1 MKFID
6 KLFGKKKA
14 ENLPLKLKIDD
25 LPQFISDESEKE
37 FNELKPFI
45 LKKYKEINSSLSE
58 MPGVIES
65 LLSAEVVENA
75 NKRVEKVGDANRDN
89 IVNNL
94 RSLLEKVVIP
104 EDASLQSAFEFCILA
119 KSTLKTV
126 LENTHRSQLYIK
138 AIYPE
143 ESENII
149 SALSKLE
156 DPVHELLEALRDK
169 KARMD
174 SFDKFS
180 EEIGNYNRMKIHI
193 QESKTKVEHFESR
206 IASMKKDIIDAK
218 NHLDELENSREF
230 ERAKQ
235 LEDEVSSLK
244 ENLSDVDH
252 NIQRLFSPLSKVF
265 SRMEK
270 QDKSEICV
278 LSPEHRQILEKITH
292 DPASALEH
300 DLDSFFAEVKPRIEN
315 GSLGLKDQ
323 MCEKALQQVEKLHN
337 SKDLSSLREKRK
349 EYSLQ
354 LGSAMNELNS
364 LSVYRDKEQL
374 VKQISRDEHMLK
386 TLEGDLDSEKK
397 HLDSLT
403 EECQLLRLGLS
414 KEIKGLFEK
423 DIEIEY

>member
-14 ENLPLKLKIDD
+14 ENPSLKLKIDEI
-25 LPQFISDESEKE
+25 PQFISEESEKE

-45 LKKYKEINSSLSE
+45 LNKYKEINSSIGAIPE
-58 MPGVIES
+58 VIDS
-65 LLSAEVVENA
+65 LLTAEVVESA
-75 NKRVEKVGDANRDN
+75 NKRVEKVGDANKDN
-89 IVNNL
+89 LVNNL
-94 RSLLEKVVIP
+94 RSIIEKVVTP
-104 EDASLQSAFEFCILA
+104 EDTSLQSAFEFCIIT

-126 LENTHRSQLYIK
+126 LENTHKSQLYIK

-143 ESENII
+143 ESQKII
-149 SALSKLE
+149 SALSSLE
-156 DPVHELLEALRDK
+156 DRVDELLVPLRNK

-180 EEIGNYNRMKIHI
+180 EEISNYNKMKKHIH
-193 QESKTKVEHFESR
+193 ESQTKVGQFESR
-206 IASMKKDIIDAK
+206 IASMKKDILDAK
-218 NHLDELENSREF
+218 NRLNELENSREF

-235 LEDEVSSLK
+235 LEDEVSNLK
-244 ENLSDVDH
+244 EQLSDVDH
-252 NIQRLFSPLSKVF
+252 NIQRLFSPMSKVF

-337 SKDLSSLREKRK
+337 SKDLASLREKRK

-354 LGSAMNELNS
+354 LESAMNELNS

-386 TLEGDLDSEKK
+386 TLEEDLDMEKK

-403 EECQLLRLGLS
+403 AECQLLRSGLS

>member
-14 ENLPLKLKIDD
+14 ENLPLKLKIDE

-45 LKKYKEINSSLSE
+45 LKKYNEINSSLSE
-58 MPGVIES
+58 IPGVIES

-104 EDASLQSAFEFCILA
+104 EDASLQSSFEFCILT

-180 EEIGNYNRMKIHI
+180 EEIGNYNRMKKHI

-206 IASMKKDIIDAK
+206 ISSMKKDIIDAK
-218 NHLDELENSREF
+218 NRLDELENSREF

-235 LEDEVSSLK
+235 LEVEISTLK
-244 ENLSDVDH
+244 EQLSNVDH
-252 NIQRLFSPLSKVF
+252 NVQRLFSPLSKVF

-300 DLDSFFAEVKPRIEN
+300 DLYSFFAEVKPRIEN

-323 MCEKALQQVEKLHN
+323 MCEKVLQQLDKLQS
-337 SKDLSSLREKRK
+337 SKDLSFLRNQRK

-354 LGSAMNELNS
+354 IENAMNELNS

-386 TLEGDLDSEKK
+386 TIYVDLDTEKK
-397 HLDSLT
+397 HLNSLT
-403 EECQLLRLGLS
+403 EECQLLRSGLS
-414 KEIKGLFEK
+414 MEIKGLFEK

>member
-14 ENLPLKLKIDD
+14 ENPSLKLKIDE
-25 LPQFISDESEKE
+25 LPQLISDEAERE

-45 LKKYKEINSSLSE
+45 LNKYKEINYSIGAIPE
-58 MPGVIES
+58 VIDS
-65 LLSAEVVENA
+65 LLTAEVVESA
-75 NKRVEKVGDANRDN
+75 NKRVEKVGDANKDN

-94 RSLLEKVVIP
+94 RSIIEKVVTP
-104 EDASLQSAFEFCILA
+104 KDTSLQSAFEFCIIA
-119 KSTLKTV
+119 KSTLKNV
-126 LENTHRSQLYIK
+126 HENTHRSQLYIK

-143 ESENII
+143 ESQKII
-149 SALSKLE
+149 AALSSLE
-156 DPVHELLEALRDK
+156 DPVDELLMALRDK

-180 EEIGNYNRMKIHI
+180 EEIENYNRMKKQIL
-193 QESKTKVEHFESR
+193 ESQTKVEHFESR
-206 IASMKKDIIDAK
+206 ISSMKKDVHDAK
-218 NHLDELENSREF
+218 NRLNELECSREF
-230 ERAKQ
+230 ERAKE
-235 LEDEVSSLK
+235 LEVEISTLK
-244 ENLSDVDH
+244 EQLSDVDH

-292 DPASALEH
+292 NPASALEH
-300 DLDSFFAEVKPRIEN
+300 DMDSFFAEVKPRIEN

-323 MCEKALQQVEKLHN
+323 MCEKVLQQLDKLQS
-337 SKDLSSLREKRK
+337 SKDLPFLREKRK

-354 LGSAMNELNS
+354 HESAMNELNG
-364 LSVYRDKEQL
+364 LSVYRDKEEL

-386 TLEGDLDSEKK
+386 TTENDLIMEKK
-397 HLDSLT
+397 HLDALT
-403 EECQLLRLGLS
+403 EECQLLRSGLS
-414 KEIKGLFEK
+414 LEIKGLFEK

>member
-14 ENLPLKLKIDD
+14 ENPSLKLKIDE
-25 LPQFISDESEKE
+25 LPQLISDEAERE

-45 LKKYKEINSSLSE
+45 LNKYKEINYSIGAIPE
-58 MPGVIES
+58 VIDS
-65 LLSAEVVENA
+65 LLTAEVVESA
-75 NKRVEKVGDANRDN
+75 NKRVEKVGDANKDN

-94 RSLLEKVVIP
+94 RSIIEKVVTP
-104 EDASLQSAFEFCILA
+104 KDTSLQSAFEFCIIA

-126 LENTHRSQLYIK
+126 HENTHRSQLYIK

-143 ESENII
+143 ESQKII
-149 SALSKLE
+149 AALSSLE
-156 DPVHELLEALRDK
+156 DPVDELLMALRDK

-180 EEIGNYNRMKIHI
+180 EEIENYNRMKKQIL
-193 QESKTKVEHFESR
+193 ESQTKVEHFESR
-206 IASMKKDIIDAK
+206 ISSMKKDVHDAK
-218 NHLDELENSREF
+218 NRLNELECSREF
-230 ERAKQ
+230 ERAKE
-235 LEDEVSSLK
+235 LEVEISTLK
-244 ENLSDVDH
+244 EQLSDVDH

-292 DPASALEH
+292 NPASALEH
-300 DLDSFFAEVKPRIEN
+300 DMDSFFAEVKPRIEN

-323 MCEKALQQVEKLHN
+323 MCEKVLQQLDKLQS
-337 SKDLSSLREKRK
+337 SKDLPFLREKRK

-354 LGSAMNELNS
+354 HESAMNELNG
-364 LSVYRDKEQL
+364 LSVYRDKEEL

-386 TLEGDLDSEKK
+386 TTENDLIMEKK
-397 HLDSLT
+397 HLDALT
-403 EECQLLRLGLS
+403 EECQLLRSGLS
-414 KEIKGLFEK
+414 LEIKGLFEK

>member
-14 ENLPLKLKIDD
+14 ENPSLKLKIDE
-25 LPQFISDESEKE
+25 LPQFISDESEIE

-45 LKKYKEINSSLSE
+45 LNKYKEINYSIGAIPE
-58 MPGVIES
+58 VIDS
-65 LLSAEVVENA
+65 LLTAEVVESA
-75 NKRVEKVGDANRDN
+75 NKRVEKVGDANKDN

-94 RSLLEKVVIP
+94 RSIIEKVVTP
-104 EDASLQSAFEFCILA
+104 KDTSLQSTFEFCIIA

-126 LENTHRSQLYIK
+126 HENTHRSQLYIK

-143 ESENII
+143 ESQKII
-149 SALSKLE
+149 AALSSLE
-156 DPVHELLEALRDK
+156 DPVDELLVALRDK

-180 EEIGNYNRMKIHI
+180 EEIENYNRMRKQIL
-193 QESKTKVEHFESR
+193 ESQTKVEHFESR
-206 IASMKKDIIDAK
+206 ISSMKKDVHDAK
-218 NHLDELENSREF
+218 NKLDELENSREF
-230 ERAKQ
+230 ERAKE
-235 LEDEVSSLK
+235 LEVEISTLK
-244 ENLSDVDH
+244 EQLSDVDH

-300 DLDSFFAEVKPRIEN
+300 DLDSFFAEVKPRIED

-323 MCEKALQQVEKLHN
+323 MCEKVLQQLDKLQ
-337 SKDLSSLREKRK
+337 SSEALASLRDQRK

-354 LGSAMNELNS
+354 LESAMNELNG
-364 LSVYRDKEQL
+364 LSVYGDKEEL

-386 TLEGDLDSEKK
+386 TTENDLIMEKK
-397 HLDSLT
+397 HFDTLT
-403 EECQLLRLGLS
+403 EECQLLRSGLS
-414 KEIKGLFEK
+414 LEIKGLFEK